1 MNSEQPPRALVCWCP
16 DWPVLA
22 AGADPDAPV
31 AILAGEGPRRIVVA
45 CSSAAR
51 AAGVHLPITA
61 MIASSVHGIH
71 LARRAQLTPT
81 DQPRWARED

>member
-1 MNSEQPPRALVCWCP
+1 MRNLPMLDDFYWHHP
-16 DWPVLA
+16 
-22 AGADPDAPV
+22 
-31 AILAGEGPRRIVVA
+31 LAGDTEALLNLMTKDIWYAVL
-45 CSSAAR
+45 AAR

-61 MIASSVHGIH
+61 LIASSVHGIH